1 MRVRHVLVALLA
13 AGLTVSS
20 APPLRATEAAPTRSA
35 TAVHAAPG
43 APLLLA
49 APARPRISVNAP
61 GPAGSKRGTGKR
73 AVALTFDD
81 GPDPVYT
88 PKLLDVLKAHRVKA
102 TFCVVGHRVRDNKK
116 LVARIAREGH
126 TLCNHSWQHLHD
138 LGKRPDK
145 YLLRDL
151 EATNEQIRKAVP
163 GAKIKYF
170 RAPYG
175 NFSWRLNGFAKQLGM
190 TPIYWD
196 VDDQCYLTKKYGNGT
211 RMVNHMVTTVQRNT
225 RRGSIVLG
233 HDNLKPTTIR
243 AYRILLPWLK
253 KRFTLI
259 ALPA

>member
-102 TFCVVGHRVRDNKK
+102 TFCVLGDKVAQHPRTARRIRAEGHR
-116 LVARIAREGH
+116 
-126 TLCNHSWQHLHD
+126 LCNHTRNH
-138 LGKRPDK
+138 PDMAK
-145 YLLRDL
+145 LSSS
-151 EATNEQIRKAVP
+151 AARKQVLDTQWRVRKVTGVTP
-163 GAKIKYF
+163 TTF
-170 RAPYG
+170 RFPYG
-175 NFSWRLNGFAKQLGM
+175 SSNSRVRAVVQSCQLRTLG
-190 TPIYWD
+190 WD
-196 VDDQCYLTKKYGNGT
+196 VDTRDWERPSAGTITNRIVRNVRPGSVVLMHDGGGNRT
-211 RMVNHMVTTVQRNT
+211 TTVAALD
-225 RRGSIVLG
+225 S
-233 HDNLKPTTIR
+233 TIR
-243 AYRILLPWLK
+243 QLK
-253 KRFTLI
+253 KKGYTFVL
-259 ALPA
+259 A